1 MCLAEPLQALALIVA
16 HLLVSRRGEDE
27 VTFRPE
33 ALTGER
39 RDGDGA
45 RRHLA
50 LHVQGAAAPDAAV
63 PQLP

>member
-1 MCLAEPLQALALIVA
+1 MRLAEPLKALVTVA

-45 RRHLA
+45 RRHRA
-50 LHVQGAAAPDAAV
+50 LHVQGAAAPDGPSAA
-63 PQLP
+63 P